1 MPCVTWHEDAPAD
14 STAFVASPRGSIA
27 VNGTEAGGA
36 QPPQPPKVQESAF
49 GHHDAVTALAVLQRQ
64 VAMPSIV
71 SQKHLLHAPP
81 PSGARGL
88 TRNEMPARVRIE
100 RLWVRV

>member
-81 PSGARGL
+81 RVARG
-88 TRNEMPARVRIE
+88 T
-100 RLWVRV
+100 